1 MASNCLAT
9 SGEEEKKKKLAPPPP
24 PSTHAPELDQK
35 MFECTVS
42 PPHRLTREQQGTT
55 IPLDQEFAPRARL
68 SFVTSELA
76 SSPGNGNTANLN
88 PFAGNFGETVRTDLL
103 QRQLEDPGEGW
114 TFQGKRRMPV
124 RLLSPRQDLTEA
136 STRSPQLASMSGGK
150 RGQTH
155 SELHHSYF
163 ESLGISVPVD

>member
-88 PFAGNFGETVRTDLL
+88 PFAGNFGETVRTDSPPKTT
-103 QRQLEDPGEGW
+103 RGS
-114 TFQGKRRMPV
+114 RRGMD
-124 RLLSPRQDLTEA
+124 LPRQKKDARQVTLPSA
-136 STRSPQLASMSGGK
+136 RPN
-150 RGQTH
+150 
-155 SELHHSYF
+155 
-163 ESLGISVPVD
+163 